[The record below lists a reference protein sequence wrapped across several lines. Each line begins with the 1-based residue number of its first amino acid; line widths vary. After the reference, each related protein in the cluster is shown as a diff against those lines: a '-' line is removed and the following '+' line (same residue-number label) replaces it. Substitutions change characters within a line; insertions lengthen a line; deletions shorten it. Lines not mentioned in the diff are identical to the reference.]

1 MQKITVQLT
10 GKHSL
15 GALRELEN
23 QHLIKIV
30 DEPDYNAWAVP
41 GEPIEKED
49 FIKWVK
55 YAENSP
61 TVTLNE
67 AREIWNIQKENL
79 KNNTHSE

>member
-10 GKHSL
+10 GKQSM

-30 DEPDYNAWAVP
+30 DEPDYNAWALP

-67 AREIWNIQKENL
+67 AREIWNIQEENL
-79 KNNTHSE
+79 KHNTHSE